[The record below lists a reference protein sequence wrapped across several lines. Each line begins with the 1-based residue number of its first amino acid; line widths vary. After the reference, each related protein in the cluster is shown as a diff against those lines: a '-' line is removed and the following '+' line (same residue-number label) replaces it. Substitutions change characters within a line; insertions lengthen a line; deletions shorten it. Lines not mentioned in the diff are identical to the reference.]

1 MISSNEIKKG
11 DIYYAVLD
19 PIIGSEQNGTRP
31 VVVVQNNKGN
41 KYSPTILVAP
51 ITSKLNL
58 KANIPTHIIIKA
70 FGRIKNDSIILLE
83 QVRVLDKKRL
93 KSYLC
98 SLNSKQIKMVDKALI
113 SAFDISEDGEVEL
126 GGAYNEKF

>member
-19 PIIGSEQNGTRP
+19 PIIGSEQSGTRP
-31 VVVVQNNKGN
+31 VVIIQNNKGN
-41 KYSPTILVAP
+41 KYSPTVLVAP
-51 ITSKLNL
+51 ITSKVNL
-58 KANIPTHIIIKA
+58 KTNLPTHITFKA
-70 FGRIKNDSIILLE
+70 FGKIKNDSIILLE

-98 SLNSKQIKMVDKALI
+98 RLPIKQIQLINKALI
-113 SAFDISEDGEVEL
+113 KSFDISKDDYIEI
-126 GGAYNEKF
+126 GGDDNE